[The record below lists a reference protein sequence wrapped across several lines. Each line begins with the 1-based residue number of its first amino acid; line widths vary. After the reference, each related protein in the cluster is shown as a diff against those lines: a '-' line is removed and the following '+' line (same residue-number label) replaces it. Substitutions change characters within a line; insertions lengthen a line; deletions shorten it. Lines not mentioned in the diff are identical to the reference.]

1 MKPKLVPNAGR
12 VLKRSLSL
20 RMIEAFVAITLLDL
34 AASLAPAVA
43 SYLPFNPVWLLAA
56 ASVCGSLAWAFR
68 FVLQSKIS
76 GDRYADQ

>member
-1 MKPKLVPNAGR
+1 MKLVPRPGR

-43 SYLPFNPVWLLAA
+43 SYLPFTLVWLLAA
-56 ASVCGSLAWAFR
+56 ASVCGSLAWVAR

-76 GDRYADQ
+76 GDRDADQ

>member
-20 RMIEAFVAITLLDL
+20 RMIEAFLAITLLEL
-34 AASLAPAVA
+34 AAAIAPALA
-43 SYLPFNPVWLLAA
+43 AYLPFNPVWLLTI
-56 ASVCGSLAWAFR
+56 ASVCGSLAWVFR

-76 GDRYADQ
+76 GDRDADQ

>member
-34 AASLAPAVA
+34 VAALAPAVA
-43 SYLPFNPVWLLAA
+43 SYLPFNPAWLLGA
-56 ASVCGSLAWAFR
+56 ASVCGSLAWAAR
-68 FVLQSKIS
+68 FLLQSKIS
-76 GDRYADQ
+76 GDRDAEQ